1 MKKNY
6 RLIQL
11 VLFMVCLCTFVKGN
25 TIYSAKPEDSKVDI
39 SDVTFM
45 ESETERDMALEKAF
59 SKVLDLK
66 PGENNVR
73 YYYNRIDLN
82 NDKEPE
88 TFVYLTGP
96 FVCGTGGCSAL
107 IFQQIEGEYN
117 LVSQFTL
124 VRAPIIIRDRMTN
137 GWNNIIMY
145 VSGGGMEGRYKELIF
160 NGNAYPS
167 NPSVQPD
174 VKDGKVKGIG
184 IINDDMSKNNG
195 IEF

>member
-1 MKKNY
+1 M
-6 RLIQL
+6 LL
-11 VLFMVCLCTFVKGN
+11 SFGMVCLCILMKG
-25 TIYSAKPEDSKVDI
+25 TAVYSAKTEDNQIDLK
-39 SDVTFM
+39 DVTFI
-45 ESETERDMALEKAF
+45 ESETARDIELEEAF
-59 SKVLDLK
+59 SKILDLK
-66 PGENNVR
+66 PGEDKVR

-96 FVCGTGGCSAL
+96 YVCGTGGCSAL
-107 IFQQIEGEYN
+107 IFQQKEGKYN

-124 VRAPIIIRDRMTN
+124 VRAPIIIRDTVTN

-174 VKDGKVKGIG
+174 VKDGKIKGIG
-184 IINDDMSKNNG
+184 IINDDMSKDSG